1 MSSTVL
7 NPEKREIVLELFDYK
22 DDIERN
28 KLDDILTR
36 LNVCLT
42 IINSDN
48 FIDIDNFEK
57 YCKHTQ
63 IKLRLF
69 APWMELSTT
78 LHMFLGSFH
87 KSRNPV
93 LGFFDQI
100 SKGQLISEC
109 LLGVIDFPK
118 NNKKNNKFL
127 P

>member
-1 MSSTVL
+1 MRQILIALLLPHFSAGGSCDTANMSSLIL

-87 KSRNPV
+87 
-93 LGFFDQI
+93 
-100 SKGQLISEC
+100 
-109 LLGVIDFPK
+109 
-118 NNKKNNKFL
+118 
-127 P
+127 